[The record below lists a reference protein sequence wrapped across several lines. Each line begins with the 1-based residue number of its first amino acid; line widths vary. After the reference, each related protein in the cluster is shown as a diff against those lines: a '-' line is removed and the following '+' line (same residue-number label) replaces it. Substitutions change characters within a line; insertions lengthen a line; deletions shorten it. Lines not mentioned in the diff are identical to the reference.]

1 MSEETVAA
9 GGGWRSWPD
18 GTLMSRLDESTGEE
32 LVSLVPGVRYREGSV
47 LISQGARD
55 TQVYLLAPA
64 SPGRS
69 ACVKVTAC
77 LENGQETL
85 LAIGVSGDVVGE
97 QAVLGQ
103 RARSATVVAC
113 SPLVAH
119 PIPGRQFLDFLG
131 RRPGAWHALALMITE
146 RLDWADRR
154 RLSFAGHGVRVHL
167 ARVII
172 ELVERHGY
180 PDAGGYALGLSLSQA
195 ELGRLIGAG
204 QDATAIAVRQLRQ
217 AGMVK
222 TRYRG
227 LLVSDLPA
235 LRSAAE
241 LE

>member
-1 MSEETVAA
+1 MSQETVAT
-9 GGGWRSWPD
+9 GGGRRYWPD
-18 GTLMSRLDESTGEE
+18 GTLMSRLDEHTGAE
-32 LVSLVPGVRYREGSV
+32 LISLVPGIRYPVGSV
-47 LISQGARD
+47 LISQGAHD
-55 TQVYLLAPA
+55 MCVYLLRPA
-64 SPGRS
+64 KPGTS

-77 LENGQETL
+77 LENGQEAL
-85 LAIGVSGDVVGE
+85 LRIGVSGDVVGE
-97 QAVLGQ
+97 QAVLAQ

-119 PIPGRQFLDFLG
+119 PIPGPQFMEFLG
-131 RRPGAWHALALMITE
+131 RRPAAWHALTLMITE
-146 RLDWADRR
+146 RLDWSDRR
-154 RLSFAGHGVRVHL
+154 RLSFAGHDVKVHL
-167 ARVII
+167 ARVIL
-172 ELVERHGY
+172 ELVDRHGY
-180 PDAGGYALGLSLSQA
+180 PEAGGYALGVSLSQA

-217 AGMVK
+217 AGMVQ